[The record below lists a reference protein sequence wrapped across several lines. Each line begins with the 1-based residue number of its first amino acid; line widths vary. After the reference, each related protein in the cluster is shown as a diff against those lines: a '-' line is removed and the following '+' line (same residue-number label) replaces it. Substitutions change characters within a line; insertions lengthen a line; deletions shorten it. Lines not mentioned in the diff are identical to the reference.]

1 MSEKHRNANRQ
12 SPMFLRDAVLSVAL
26 AFGLSTAFWV
36 IWDIFVLSG
45 FVAFS
50 VASGVLGAL
59 AARGL
64 RRGLPTALMAT
75 AAIRV
80 LVFVALSGIGT

>member
-1 MSEKHRNANRQ
+1 MNRVF
-12 SPMFLRDAVLSVAL
+12 PTFLRDTVLSIVL
-26 AFGLSTAFWV
+26 AFGLSTAFWA

-50 VASGVLGAL
+50 VESGVLGAL
-59 AARGL
+59 AACGL
-64 RRGLPTALMAT
+64 RRGLPTALVAT

-80 LVFVALSGIGT
+80 LVFVALSEIWT